1 MLLELR
7 GICEG
12 VEVRLQVPVAI
23 FGDRVMPVSFTSDLE
38 FRVHDAVIKDGDD
51 AYLLTEMPE
60 AVVIGENLFE
70 GEVIL

>member
-12 VEVRLQVPVAI
+12 VEVRLQVPVTL
-23 FGDRVMPVSFTSDLE
+23 FGDRVMPVSFHSELG

-51 AYLLTEMPE
+51 TYLLTEMPE